1 MLGWGIAGWY
11 ALYHGGWWS
20 IENSLLGTP
29 HCHFEWL
36 LWMLEFGIIGELL
49 LIAWFGWVFCYFIKH
64 RRYVFWSNFGG
75 VLQVVYLFSGCCE
88 IVFHPIGTQSVY
100 VIATCACIAM
110 IKREKM
116 RLRATDADVRR

>member
-1 MLGWGIAGWY
+1 MLGFGIAGWG
-11 ALYHGGWWS
+11 ALYHGGWWPT
-20 IENSLLGTP
+20 ENYLLSTP

-36 LWMLEFGIIGELL
+36 LWVLEFGIIGGLL
-49 LIAWFGWVFCYFIKH
+49 LIAWFGWIFWYFIKH
-64 RRYVFWSNFGG
+64 CRYVFWSNFGG

-110 IKREKM
+110 IEREKKCDCARRM
-116 RLRATDADVRR
+116 RP